1 MKAAGE
7 GLMPPGPDGP
17 EFLSIRMDEELLRSL
32 ETREW
37 GKPLALGTV
46 IVREHEILSG
56 KILSLTYWPA
66 RMRPYRCSM

>member
-17 EFLSIRMDEELLRSL
+17 ELLSIRMGEELLQSL

-37 GKPLALGTV
+37 GKPLALGKV
-46 IVREHEILSG
+46 IVREH
-56 KILSLTYWPA
+56 
-66 RMRPYRCSM
+66 